1 MEISRVGSS
10 KRLEE
15 FNCIAIVDTSVI
27 LLISA
32 REAHLDDMIDLI
44 PGCAAVVLTPVIGEL
59 QLIARKR
66 NSEKSHIAKWALENL
81 LRLLNVVEVPVMEQR
96 KVDDLIVEFAEEMK
110 KAKRVLIVTA
120 DTKLKN
126 DAVRRGINVLWY
138 RKEKK
143 GFEMLIDII

>member
-1 MEISRVGSS
+1 MGSS

-44 PGCAAVVLTPVIGEL
+44 PGCAAVVLTPVISEL
-59 QLIARKR
+59 QLIARKG

>member
-10 KRLEE
+10 KRLEK
-15 FNCIAIVDTSVI
+15 FSCIAIVDTSII

-44 PGCAAVVLTPVIGEL
+44 PGCAVVVPMPVISEL
-59 QLIARKR
+59 QLIARKG

-96 KVDDLIVEFAEEMK
+96 KVDDLIIEFAEEMK

-126 DAVRRGINVLWY
+126 DAIRRGINVLWY

-143 GFEMLIDII
+143 GFEMLIDVI